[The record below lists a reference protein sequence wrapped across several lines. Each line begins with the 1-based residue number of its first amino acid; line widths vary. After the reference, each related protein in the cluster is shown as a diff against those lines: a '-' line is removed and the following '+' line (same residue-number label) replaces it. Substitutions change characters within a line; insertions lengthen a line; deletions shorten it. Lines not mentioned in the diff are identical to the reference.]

1 MLCTRS
7 GICTLLLF
15 SLRISC
21 TIVLVISRFPGS
33 SESSNMHFSLS
44 PSSRSSL
51 WNRERPPVGR
61 LPTVRGGPTLY
72 SGIPL
77 LPDPVLDPI
86 PRKVDERMRRKK
98 LSNCFRSA
106 GRDATSIPTESS
118 DADQMA
124 RLTPSHVGS
133 AVFINAESS
142 TVFATEQAVALMAG
156 SVDVNA
162 NPGGYLHKAK
172 TEDDAQTP
180 LSTPW

>member
-7 GICTLLLF
+7 GACKLLLF
-15 SLRISC
+15 SLCISC
-21 TIVLVISRFPGS
+21 TIVLVISRFPGN
-33 SESSNMHFSLS
+33 SESSSMHFSLS

-51 WNRERPPVGR
+51 WNRERPRVGR
-61 LPTVRGGPTLY
+61 LPTVRGGPTLH

-86 PRKVDERMRRKK
+86 PRKVDGRMRRKK
-98 LSNCFRSA
+98 PSNCFRSA

-142 TVFATEQAVALMAG
+142 MVFATEQAVALMAG
-156 SVDVNA
+156 SVDVNGNA
-162 NPGGYLHKAK
+162 GGYLHKAK
-172 TEDDAQTP
+172 TEHDTQTP
-180 LSTPW
+180 LRTPW